1 MTKIAEKKCNKCG
14 KVKPR
19 EAFSKNKNMPDGRCA
34 WCKDCQK
41 DYYDNRSSR
50 PSTTKSYELHDLKC
64 ECEECEKRKVRI
76 DKSRQGRGKADLAEV
91 RGIENWNQVGSVLR
105 ELAELQSGINEEE
118 VNYEKRVSMIRKY
131 SDEVIEPH
139 LAHQIN
145 LQTMLQNF
153 LKKDGRKRLIRKY
166 NFGVIKLFRGRL
178 KIQLDADLAKQ
189 KMGMP

>member
-1 MTKIAEKKCNKCG
+1 
-14 KVKPR
+14 
-19 EAFSKNKNMPDGRCA
+19 
-34 WCKDCQK
+34 
-41 DYYDNRSSR
+41 
-50 PSTTKSYELHDLKC
+50 
-64 ECEECEKRKVRI
+64 
-76 DKSRQGRGKADLAEV
+76 
-91 RGIENWNQVGSVLR
+91 
-105 ELAELQSGINEEE
+105 
-118 VNYEKRVSMIRKY
+118 MIRKY